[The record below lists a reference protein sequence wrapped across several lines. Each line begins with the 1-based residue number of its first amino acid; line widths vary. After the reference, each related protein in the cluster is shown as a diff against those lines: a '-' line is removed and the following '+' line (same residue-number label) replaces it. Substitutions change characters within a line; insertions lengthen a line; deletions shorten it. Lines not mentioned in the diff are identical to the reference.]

1 MSVLF
6 LGCKDVSGC
15 PAPALLDPRTLTWEK
30 LRDQIPWP
38 EDGIWGFC
46 SWKAS
51 GWLAAYYL
59 LSLFL
64 YRVLPAKQVYG
75 TKLRESGRPLEYRF
89 NGMAQLPERPLQGI
103 AHTLLQ
109 LSLLPS
115 FN

>member
-6 LGCKDVSGC
+6 LGCNDVSGC
-15 PAPALLDPRTLTWEK
+15 PAPALLDPRSLTWEK

-89 NGMAQLPERPLQGI
+89 NGMSDSSE
-103 AHTLLQ
+103 
-109 LSLLPS
+109 LSR
-115 FN
+115 